1 MESALQVTLS
11 LTLRLR
17 LHFRSKIGL
26 PMSHVMNTY
35 SRLPLA
41 FVRGEGV
48 WLWDES
54 GKRYLDALAGIA
66 VSTLGHAHPKLVRA
80 LGEQISSVIHT
91 SNLYRIAKQEALA
104 DKLAAISGMDNAFF
118 CNSGCE
124 ANEAAIKLARLYGH
138 RKGVDS
144 PSIIVMDQAF
154 HGRTLATLSATG
166 NRKVQAGFEPLV
178 SGFVR
183 VPFNDLATVR
193 QIGEHDRSVVAVL
206 VEPIQG
212 EGGINVSTLEY
223 LRGLR
228 EICDKRGWL
237 LMLDEV
243 QCGIGRSGK
252 WFVYQHADL
261 LPDVLTLAKGLGS
274 GVPIGACLARGA
286 AAEVFKPGNHGST
299 FGGNPLAS
307 AAALATLSII
317 EEEALIPNAIEMG
330 ALIRDGIAQGLKG
343 TSGLRAIRGLGLM
356 IGVELDRP
364 CGDLVTR
371 ALERQLLINVT
382 VDNVVRLLPPLTLNR
397 EEAGQIVSILVPLI
411 LDFLAQPL
419 PQPATKQ

>member
-1 MESALQVTLS
+1 
-11 LTLRLR
+11 
-17 LHFRSKIGL
+17 
-26 PMSHVMNTY
+26 
-35 SRLPLA
+35 
-41 FVRGEGV
+41 
-48 WLWDES
+48 
-54 GKRYLDALAGIA
+54 
-66 VSTLGHAHPKLVRA
+66 
-80 LGEQISSVIHT
+80 
-91 SNLYRIAKQEALA
+91 
-104 DKLAAISGMDNAFF
+104 
-118 CNSGCE
+118 
-124 ANEAAIKLARLYGH
+124 
-138 RKGVDS
+138 
-144 PSIIVMDQAF
+144 
-154 HGRTLATLSATG
+154 
-166 NRKVQAGFEPLV
+166 VQAGFEPLV
-178 SGFVR
+178 GGFVR

-212 EGGINVSTLEY
+212 EGGINVSTNEY

-228 EICDKRGWL
+228 EVCDEHGWL

-252 WFVYQHADL
+252 WFVYQHADF

-317 EEEALIPNAIEMG
+317 EDEALIPNTIEMG
-330 ALIRDGIAQGLKG
+330 ALIRDGIAEGLKG
-343 TSGLRAIRGLGLM
+343 NAGLRAIRGRGLM

-382 VDNVVRLLPPLTLNR
+382 VDNVVRLLPPLTINR
-397 EEAGQIVSILVPLI
+397 DEAGQLVSILVSLI
-411 LDFLAQPL
+411 REFLAQPL
-419 PQPATKQ
+419 PQPAVKA